1 MSKNQRSTVN
11 RLSAENV
18 TLAYDQRV
26 IAEQLS
32 VEIPDNSFTVIVGPN
47 ACGKS
52 TLLRALSRM
61 LKPSEGRVL
70 LDGQVIQSMPAKKVA
85 RTLGLLPQSSI
96 APDGIT
102 VGDLV
107 GRGRYP
113 HQGILRQWSTDD
125 ERVVQESMRQTGVAE
140 LAERYVDELSGGQ
153 RQRVWIA
160 MALAQQ
166 TPLLLLDEPTTYL
179 DIQHQIDVLDL
190 CAELHEEQ
198 GRTLV
203 AVLHDL
209 NHAARYAT
217 HLIALREGSVIA
229 EERRRTSSRPSW
241 SRRSSGCA
249 ARSSTT
255 RRRGRRWW
263 CRRRGGHAPGR
274 WPGPRRWPL
283 QKLPELEQVPHAR
296 VQLHPARAPGLGE
309 AQLAVDQG
317 HQVVAGHDESD
328 LRLGGRRSLHGLVHL
343 DPPAAHPADEGDVQV
358 RDVAAHRTV
367 QGRGVAD
374 VPFGALHVVRE
385 LVECAAALLD
395 RGHRRR
401 RYRSGS
407 R

>member
-1 MSKNQRSTVN
+1 MSAPADANGSASENENDSVPTNKNGSAPANKNDKRSTVN
-11 RLSAENV
+11 RLSAEDV

-61 LKPSEGRVL
+61 LKPSQGRVL

-113 HQGILRQWSTDD
+113 HQGLLRQWSPED
-125 ERVVQESMRQTGVAE
+125 ERIVRESMESTGVAE
-140 LAERYVDELSGGQ
+140 LTDRYVDELSGGQ

-166 TPLLLLDEPTTYL
+166 TPLLLLDEPTTFL

-190 CAELHEEQ
+190 CAELHEQQ

-217 HLIALREGSVIA
+217 HLVALRDGSVISEGA
-229 EERRRTSSRPSW
+229 PSEIVT
-241 SRRSSGCA
+241 A
-249 ARSSTT
+249 
-255 RRRGRRWW
+255 
-263 CRRRGGHAPGR
+263 
-274 WPGPRRWPL
+274 
-283 QKLPELEQVPHAR
+283 
-296 VQLHPARAPGLGE
+296 
-309 AQLAVDQG
+309 
-317 HQVVAGHDESD
+317 
-328 LRLGGRRSLHGLVHL
+328 
-343 DPPAAHPADEGDVQV
+343 
-358 RDVAAHRTV
+358 
-367 QGRGVAD
+367 
-374 VPFGALHVVRE
+374 E
-385 LVECAAALLD
+385 LVEEVFGLRCQVIDDPETGTPLVVPAARAA
-395 RGHRRR
+395 RIGVGRIVE
-401 RYRSGS
+401 SAATAAS
-407 R
+407 

>member
-1 MSKNQRSTVN
+1 MSADTEVATSAGSGPNNTRSTVN

-26 IAEQLS
+26 IAERLS
-32 VEIPDNSFTVIVGPN
+32 VEIPDHSFTVIVGPN

-61 LKPSEGRVL
+61 LKPSGGRVL

-85 RTLGLLPQSSI
+85 RTLGLLPQSSV

-102 VGDLV
+102 VADLV

-113 HQGILRQWSTDD
+113 HQGILRQWSAED

-140 LAERYVDELSGGQ
+140 LADRYVDELSGGQ

-190 CAELHEEQ
+190 CAQLHEEQ

-217 HLIALREGSVIA
+217 HLIALKAGEVIA
-229 EERRRTSSRPSW
+229 E
-241 SRRSSGCA
+241 G
-249 ARSSTT
+249 
-255 RRRGRRWW
+255 
-263 CRRRGGHAPGR
+263 APN
-274 WPGPRRWPL
+274 
-283 QKLPELEQVPHAR
+283 
-296 VQLHPARAPGLGE
+296 
-309 AQLAVDQG
+309 D
-317 HQVVAGHDESD
+317 VVTA
-328 LRLGGRRSLHGLVHL
+328 
-343 DPPAAHPADEGDVQV
+343 
-358 RDVAAHRTV
+358 
-367 QGRGVAD
+367 
-374 VPFGALHVVRE
+374 E
-385 LVECAAALLD
+385 LVEEVFGLRCQVIDDPETGTPLVVPAARRARA
-395 RGHRRR
+395 RGAAGERVAATEA
-401 RYRSGS
+401 S
-407 R
+407 